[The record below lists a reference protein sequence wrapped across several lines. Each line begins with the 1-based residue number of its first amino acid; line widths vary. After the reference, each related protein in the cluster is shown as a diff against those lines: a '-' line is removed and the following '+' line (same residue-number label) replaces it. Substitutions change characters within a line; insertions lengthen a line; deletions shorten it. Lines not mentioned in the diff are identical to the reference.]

1 MSARKERITVTVD
14 RSLVDAANQAVA
26 SGRASSVSTWVSGAL
41 AERVAKERHLR
52 ALADAISGYEAEFGV
67 ISEAEL
73 IAQERADSRTAIAVR
88 GPGKKPVRARR
99 RRAA

>member
-14 RSLVDAANQAVA
+14 RTLVDAAHQAVA

-52 ALADAISGYEAEFGV
+52 ALAEAVAGYEAEFGV

-73 IAQERADSRTAIAVR
+73 IAQERADSRAAIAVR
-88 GPGKKPVRARR
+88 EPKKKPVRARR
-99 RRAA
+99 RRTA